1 MHINCLQI
9 KLFKLSR
16 ESCKRSSIMETNR
29 KLEND
34 YYLSNKKESVLL
46 MNMTYHYTYGYYK
59 QQKLKN

>member
-1 MHINCLQI
+1 
-9 KLFKLSR
+9 
-16 ESCKRSSIMETNR
+16 METNR

-46 MNMTYHYTYGYYK
+46 MNMMYHYTYGYYK

>member
-1 MHINCLQI
+1 MHINCLQV

-34 YYLSNKKESVLL
+34 YYLIKQERVCAFNEYDVSLYLWLL
-46 MNMTYHYTYGYYK
+46 
-59 QQKLKN
+59 